1 MTTGQEKIGRHK
13 PRRQLS
19 AQASIK
25 HNPNDEWQLNNHFK
39 SLSPVTIAAP
49 SRSYVELSESP
60 NRMEQQRTVCLEP
73 TTPPALSTRHFS
85 RIRAIAS
92 RNLLAWGLT
101 LKNKPLS
108 VTYAT
113 ATVDMVSFEEIVQK
127 STTKQTGRA
136 HTVPVDLE
144 KKRSGAL

>member
-1 MTTGQEKIGRHK
+1 MYVCKSNIISQNKKKKNGRHR

-25 HNPNDEWQLNNHFK
+25 HNPDDEWQLNNHFK

-85 RIRAIAS
+85 RIRAIIAA

-101 LKNKPLS
+101 LKNKPS
-108 VTYAT
+108 VCDVCY
-113 ATVDMVSFEEIVQK
+113 SY
-127 STTKQTGRA
+127 GRYGF
-136 HTVPVDLE
+136 V
-144 KKRSGAL
+144 